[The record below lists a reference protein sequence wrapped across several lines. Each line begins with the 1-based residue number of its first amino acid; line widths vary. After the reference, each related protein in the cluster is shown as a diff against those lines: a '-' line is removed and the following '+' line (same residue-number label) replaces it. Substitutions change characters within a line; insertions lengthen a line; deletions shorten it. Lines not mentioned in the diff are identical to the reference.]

1 MEATPDEIR
10 INVTGLQGNRTLLR
24 AALGSGHRLLADDH
38 PHNWTVE
45 EVRGAVRELRQR
57 RASKWSLASKCRRAA
72 IELLEGLARCTRPD
86 TKNPP
91 PRNPPCPRPRP
102 AG

>member
-1 MEATPDEIR
+1 MPATPSDIR

-45 EVRGAVRELRQR
+45 EVRGAVRELRQCR
-57 RASKWSLASKCRRAA
+57 ASKCRRAA
-72 IELLEGLARCTRPD
+72 IELLEGLARA
-86 TKNPP
+86 
-91 PRNPPCPRPRP
+91 PRSAWQPGDAVLTDDGPLYP
-102 AG
+102 A